1 MMTKN
6 KTNTTYLN
14 RVLIYLQQELTEKYR
29 EHIKLTGERLVI
41 TIPDQGSFQQ
51 DYEALHQTIV
61 SSIDRIRNRDI
72 DLDFTVRSVAQ
83 ERDFKILK

>member
-14 RVLIYLQQELTEKYR
+14 RVLIYLRQELTEKYR